1 MKRKRYF
8 FIIAGIAALAI
19 VAYFIF
25 SKPQRTQQIFAKVK
39 KGNFPI
45 EVTTTGELLAKSS
58 EKIGAPAALRQLWIY
73 QIKIQDIRPEGTH
86 VDSGDYVATLDRTEI
101 SNRMKDEETNAT
113 KFETELTRA
122 KLDTALQLQKA
133 RDNLVTLKY
142 ALEERQIAMDQSKYE
157 TPATQRQVAIDL
169 EKSQRT
175 YEQEVKNYQL
185 VRKMNVATVEAAKA
199 NYVQAKNRLER
210 MQDVLKQLT
219 ITAPKSG
226 MLIYK
231 RDYNGQK
238 IGVNSTVNLWDN
250 VVAELPDL
258 SKMNSR
264 TYINE
269 IDISKIR
276 KGQSVK
282 VSIDAFPDK
291 KFTGFVAEV
300 ANIGQQQPNSNA
312 KVFEVLIRINETDTI
327 ILRPGMTTKNTIG
340 TAMINN
346 VFSIPIEAVFG
357 NDSISFVYKKDG
369 GSFSK
374 QQVVV
379 GQTNENEIIIKEG
392 LIEGEEVTLLEP
404 EQNDKMKLHTLSP
417 NILAKYKTHPDEE
430 QGKERVNT
438 SSGQESPKNTKQK
451 INK

>member
-1 MKRKRYF
+1 MNRKRYF
-8 FIIAGIAALAI
+8 YVVAGILALAI
-19 VAYFIF
+19 ITYIIF
-25 SKPQRTQQIFAKVK
+25 SKPKQTQQIFAKVK

-58 EKIGAPAALRQLWIY
+58 EKISAPAGLRQLWIY

-86 VDSGDYVATLDRTEI
+86 VDSGDYVAMLDRTEI
-101 SNRMKDEETNAT
+101 SNRMKDEETNVT

-133 RDNLVTLKY
+133 RDNLVTLRY
-142 ALEERQIAMDQSKYE
+142 ALEERQIAKDQSKYE

-169 EKSQRT
+169 EKAQRT
-175 YEQEVKNYQL
+175 YEQEIKNYKL
-185 VRKMNVATVEAAKA
+185 VTKMNIATVDAAQA
-199 NYVQAKNRLER
+199 AYMQAKNRLER

-276 KGQSVK
+276 KNQPVK

-291 KFTGFVAEV
+291 KFTGIVTEV

-312 KVFEVLIRINETDTI
+312 KVFEVLIRINETDTN

-340 TAMINN
+340 TAIISN
-346 VFSIPIEAVFG
+346 VLSIPIEAVFG
-357 NDSISFVYKKDG
+357 NDSVSYVYKKDG
-369 GSFSK
+369 GSCEK
-374 QQVVV
+374 TQVIV
-379 GQTNENEIIIKEG
+379 GQSNDNEIVVKEG
-392 LIEGEEVTLLEP
+392 LKEGDEVSLLEP
-404 EQNDKMKLHTLSP
+404 EKSDKMKLQALSP
-417 NILAKYKTHPDEE
+417 EILSKYKNPPKKEE
-430 QGKERVNT
+430 AGQPGT
-438 SSGQESPKNTKQK
+438 GSSDPEILKNTKQK
-451 INK
+451 RTK